1 MTDPPALRLVF
12 WETTQRCNLHCRH
25 CRAGRRD
32 ENDLSG
38 EQVKTLLAELAGMG
52 RPIVIF
58 SGGEPLLRPDWE
70 AMAAH
75 ARRLGLPTALATNG
89 TLIDAAT
96 ARRIADAGFRRTAV
110 SLDGADPA
118 THDAFRGLPGSFR
131 AALNGC
137 EQVRAAGVD
146 LQINCTVAAHN
157 IDQLD
162 ALYALAQSL
171 GATALHLFAL
181 VPVGCGVE
189 IADSHQISPDQ
200 YETMLHWVC
209 DRRGGPLQLKAT
221 CAPHFFRILAQRGET
236 LPAHGRPGAMHTE
249 TRGCLAGISV
259 IFVSH
264 AGEIFPCGY
273 LPVAA
278 GHLDTDGAGIERIW
292 RDSPLLADLRD
303 VGRLKGACGACKY
316 KTVCGGCRARA
327 YAATGDYLAAEP
339 RCAYAATLSPAR
351 DQASGP

>member
-1 MTDPPALRLVF
+1 MTDPPPLRLVF
-12 WETTQRCNLHCRH
+12 WETTHRCNLHCRH
-25 CRAGRRD
+25 CRAGERTT
-32 ENDLSG
+32 NDLSG
-38 EQVKTLLAELAGMG
+38 EQVEVLLAELARMG

-70 AMAAH
+70 AMAVR
-75 ARRLGLPTALATNG
+75 ARAVGLPTALATNG
-89 TLIDAAT
+89 TLIDPPV
-96 ARRIADAGFRRTAV
+96 ARRIATAGFRRTAV
-110 SLDGADPA
+110 SLDGADAA

-131 AALNGC
+131 AALDGC
-137 EQVRAAGVD
+137 EHVRAAGVD

-162 ALYALAQSL
+162 AVYALARSL

-189 IADSHQISPDQ
+189 IGASHQVAPDQ

-209 DRRGGPLQLKAT
+209 DHRGGPLQLKAT
-221 CAPHFFRILAQRGET
+221 CAPHLFRVLAQRGEPP
-236 LPAHGRPGAMHTE
+236 PAHGRAGAMHAE

-264 AGEIFPCGY
+264 KGEVFPCGY

-278 GHLDTDGAGIERIW
+278 GHLDADGSGIERIW

-303 VGRLKGACGACKY
+303 VNRLKGACGACEY
-316 KTVCGGCRARA
+316 KKVCGGCRARA
-327 YAATGDYLAAEP
+327 YAATGDYLDAEP
-339 RCAYAATLSPAR
+339 RCAYVPKST
-351 DQASGP
+351 